1 MTTEGL
7 LFRLEADWDKEDDLA
22 QFLETELPALMDGL
36 PLTGWYSIRFGPTSF
51 GVFDAFSDEA
61 AERGHVGDRI
71 AAALKERSDLLKSP
85 PAVESFDVLAP
96 RA

>member
-22 QFLETELPALMDGL
+22 RFLETELPALMDGL

-51 GVFDAFSDEA
+51 GVFDAFTDEA

-96 RA
+96 PA